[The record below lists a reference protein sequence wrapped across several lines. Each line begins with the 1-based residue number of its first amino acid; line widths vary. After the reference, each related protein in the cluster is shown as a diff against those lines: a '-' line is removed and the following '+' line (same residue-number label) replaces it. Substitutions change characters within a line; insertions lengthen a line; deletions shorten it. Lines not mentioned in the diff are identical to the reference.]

1 MADSLKL
8 SVQYI
13 TGQADHF
20 EVTSD
25 TRISDLKSL
34 VKDAKTWED
43 QLEKDLTSVLLLTD
57 AGQELD
63 VEDHRTVQNISETG
77 LVDLSKP
84 LQVGGVANSRHF
96 VGRSKE
102 E

>member
-1 MADSLKL
+1 MKL

-13 TGQADHF
+13 TGQVDHF

-25 TRISDLKSL
+25 TRISELKSL
-34 VKDAKTWED
+34 VKDAKIWED
-43 QLEKDLTSVLLLTD
+43 QLEKDLTSVLLLTGS
-57 AGQELD
+57 GQELD
-63 VEDHRTVQNISETG
+63 LEDHQTVQNISE

-84 LQVGGVANSRHF
+84 LQVGVANSSRNF
-96 VGRSKE
+96 VERSKE